1 MRPACQHEVFFSR
14 MNDKNYCVLHYP
26 GEKKSLGDA
35 GAFNSSLKKKL
46 DAKDFHFE
54 GVFFP
59 KGSTGFS
66 GVEFSGEANFR
77 GAIFSAE
84 IDFSKAIFNAE
95 ADFSGARFSAGTNF
109 EEVRFN
115 ASAKFEGTS
124 FDSWADFS
132 QASFS
137 WANFSQTSFREVATF
152 NKATFNGFTDFEKSG
167 FSAWGNFAGSS
178 FGDPSNFS
186 RANFS
191 GIADFDKASFSST
204 AIFDGASFSAEAIF
218 GSVKFSKSAT
228 FSSAKF
234 GALADFCSAIFFS
247 AEAIFGEASFNAEAR
262 FWEASFS
269 ALAYFHSAKFSAE
282 ASFSRASFTA
292 KTTFSR
298 ASFNAE
304 ADFTEVSFDAEADF
318 TGANFNAEADFGHAS
333 FDMEGLFNDATFK
346 DFTYFAGLLSERTI
360 GNNTRL
366 DFQFAHFDKPDRVL
380 FHTLDLRP
388 HWFVNVDSRKFEFID
403 VKFNCK
409 LKNEIESLRN
419 AKVEAPYSLL
429 ERACR
434 QLADNAEANHR
445 YREASRLRYSSFDAR
460 RIEKFHGFV
469 PWKLDWWYWLVSGYG
484 ESVSRA
490 FLIFVTL
497 IFLFT
502 VGYKY
507 SNFEPSSNPAISKT
521 AKADESSS
529 PIIPE
534 LGPRRLGWRES
545 ALYSFNVSILQKPE
559 PKPKGLWSSALVTL
573 ETVLGPAQ
581 AALLALAVRRRF
593 LR

>member
-14 MNDKNYCVLHYP
+14 MNDKYYCVLHYP

-35 GAFNSSLKKKL
+35 GAFNSSLKNKL

-59 KGSTGFS
+59 KGSIGFS

-115 ASAKFEGTS
+115 VSAKFEGTS

-178 FGDPSNFS
+178 FGDLSNFS

-218 GSVKFSKSAT
+218 GSVKFSKTAT

-234 GALADFCSAIFFS
+234 GALAYFCSAIFS
-247 AEAIFGEASFNAEAR
+247 AEAIFVEASFNAEAR
-262 FWEASFS
+262 FWKASFS
-269 ALAYFHSAKFSAE
+269 ALAYFDSAKFGAE

-298 ASFNAE
+298 ASFTAE

-318 TGANFNAEADFGHAS
+318 TGANFNAEADFGQAS

-346 DFTYFAGLLSERTI
+346 DFTYFAGLLSERPI

-403 VKFNCK
+403 VKFNYK

-445 YREASRLRYSSFDAR
+445 YREASRLRYSSFEAR
-460 RIEKFHGFV
+460 RIEKIWGFV
-469 PWKLDWWYWLVSGYG
+469 PWRLDFWYWLASGYG
-484 ESVSRA
+484 ESVRRA
-490 FLIFVTL
+490 FIVFITMIFFFAFWYTR
-497 IFLFT
+497 
-502 VGYKY
+502 VG
-507 SNFEPSSNPAISKT
+507 FEQT
-521 AKADESSS
+521 AKAIDTGMAQISAS
-529 PIIPE
+529 PAPWDLKGKP
-534 LGPRRLGWRES
+534 LGGLDAKIYS
-545 ALYSFNVSILQKPE
+545 AYISILQKPD
-559 PKPKGLWSSALVTL
+559 PKPLTPAAKALVWM
-573 ETVLGPAQ
+573 ETVLGPVQ
-581 AALLALAVRRRF
+581 AALLALAIRRRF
-593 LR
+593 MR